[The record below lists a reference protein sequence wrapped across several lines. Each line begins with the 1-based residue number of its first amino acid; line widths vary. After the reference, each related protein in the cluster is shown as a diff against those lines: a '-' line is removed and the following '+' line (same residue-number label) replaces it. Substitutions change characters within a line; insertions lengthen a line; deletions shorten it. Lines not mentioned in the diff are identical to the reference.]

1 MSSFSEHTPQAM
13 ASCFHTVHVFDSPAL
28 LARAA
33 ARRIALLAQRAART
47 QPFLRI
53 ALAGGTTP
61 QACYQALREE
71 RLDWSRIHIYFGDER
86 CLPTSNPQRNDR
98 MAALS
103 LLDHVPIPEQ
113 QIHRI
118 PAQQGAVLAALDYA
132 ACLQHAGPLDLI
144 LLGMGEDG
152 HTASLFPGLVDPG
165 EQRLVIP
172 VLQAPKPPSER
183 VSLGP
188 AALLAARQVFFL
200 VAGPAK
206 HAALQ
211 RLRRGA
217 SLPPQQFKL
226 AHWYVDR
233 AAWHGV

>member
-1 MSSFSEHTPQAM
+1 MTSLTDRYGHGITN
-13 ASCFHTVHVFDSPAL
+13 CFHTVHVFDSPAF
-28 LARAA
+28 LAHAA

-71 RLDWSRIHIYFGDER
+71 TLDWSRIHIYFGDER
-86 CLPTSNPQRNDR
+86 CLPAGNPQRNDE
-98 MAALS
+98 MAAQS
-103 LLDHVPIPEQ
+103 LLDQVPIPAN

-118 PAQQGAVLAALDYA
+118 HAHWGAVPAALDYA
-132 ACLQHAGPLDLI
+132 DCLRQSGPLDLVI
-144 LLGMGEDG
+144 LGMGEDG
-152 HTASLFPGLVDPG
+152 HTASLFPGLADPK

-172 VLQAPKPPSER
+172 VLNAPKPPSER

-188 AALLAARQVFFL
+188 VALLAARQLLFL
-200 VAGPAK
+200 VTGQGK

-211 RLRRGA
+211 RLQQGA
-217 SLPPQQFKL
+217 PLPPQQFRM

>member
-1 MSSFSEHTPQAM
+1 MSSLSKQPPQGM
-13 ASCFHTVHVFDSPAL
+13 GNCFHTVHVFDSPAL

-33 ARRIALLAQRAART
+33 ARRIALLAKRAART

-61 QACYQALREE
+61 QACYRALREE
-71 RLDWSRIHIYFGDER
+71 TLDWSRIHIYFGDER
-86 CLPTSNPQRNDR
+86 CLPASDPQRNDQ
-98 MAALS
+98 MAAQS
-103 LLDHVPIPEQ
+103 LLDHVPIPAH

-118 PAQQGAVLAALDYA
+118 QAHWGAVPAALDYA
-132 ACLQHAGPLDLI
+132 ACLRHSGPLDLI

-152 HTASLFPGLVDPG
+152 HTASLFPGLSEPG

-172 VLQAPKPPSER
+172 VLHAPKPPPER

-188 AALLAARQVFFL
+188 AALLAARQLFFL

-211 RLRRGA
+211 HLQQGA

-233 AAWHGV
+233 AAWHGL